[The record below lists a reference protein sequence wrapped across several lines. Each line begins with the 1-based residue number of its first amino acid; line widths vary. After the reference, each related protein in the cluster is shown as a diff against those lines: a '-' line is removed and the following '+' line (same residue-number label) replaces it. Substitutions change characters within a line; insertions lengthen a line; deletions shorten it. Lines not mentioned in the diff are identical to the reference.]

1 MTEPKDFISNLLDYL
16 VIYDYYDM
24 PLTAIMQG
32 KDGLLWYIN
41 LVDYDRA
48 NHQDIWLVVET
59 TEEMMR
65 QLTDATISH
74 RDMILSGEGLY
85 YQIKGTSVTKLKK
98 IQLLEEWLPAEDSYV
113 DGIYYLKE
121 EK

>member
-32 KDGLLWYIN
+32 KDGRLWYIN

-65 QLTDATISH
+65 QLTDAAISH
-74 RDMILSGEGLY
+74 REMVLSGQGLY
-85 YQIKGTSVTKLKK
+85 YMVKGTRVTKLKK

-113 DGIYYLKE
+113 DDIYYLKE
-121 EK
+121 E